1 MIRELLDA
9 GEVIVADEEFII
21 EEEGV
26 YIIQSLFTNMNKSII
41 ITRQPWT
48 NRYSWKL
55 EKAM

>member
-9 GEVIVADEEFII
+9 GEVIVVDEEFII

-26 YIIQSLFTNMNKSII
+26 YIQSIFTNMNKSIT

-55 EKAM
+55 EKEM